1 MTWALI
7 PLITPEMEGKFAI
20 FLDMVITDR
29 YLAICGKRGHLA
41 AFDWMTKRLM
51 FEINVNEECRDVK

>member
-1 MTWALI
+1 MTWAL
-7 PLITPEMEGKFAI
+7 LTMKSAI
-20 FLDMVITDR
+20 FLDMVITGR